1 MSKQLIVPA
10 GVDATLFRVAPLL
23 MMSPAL
29 MSLAVIPWSR
39 SLAARNINVG
49 LLMIF
54 AFGSINVMA
63 IMLGGWASRN
73 KYAIISAARVVS
85 QNVAYEIPMLLV
97 VITMIMVTGTMNLSE
112 IVTQQAGGFWHWN
125 IFRVWINPLMPVTFL
140 IFFTCMLAETN
151 RAPFDMAEA
160 ESELVAGAYTEYSGM
175 GFGVFFMAEYA
186 NILLGCA
193 LATVLFLGGWQSP
206 FGTCWRVAEPPRHPD
221 WVFWFFLKMY
231 FLVFSVVWIR
241 WTFPRTQFYGLLNL
255 SWKILIP
262 VSLVT
267 LILSSAMIKLF
278 HSMKNSLKEIA
289 TGFNSLI
296 TGMRIT
302 IGQFFKPTVTV
313 QYPHESL
320 KMPERFRGHIELVR
334 DPDDRES
341 HLFRLQAVRARLP
354 ERLHHRRRRQAG
366 RRQEEVRYPIHPRL
380 HQVQPLRLLC
390 RSLPRRRDPL
400 LARVQPGQ
408 HEQRG
413 LHHGPLQAP
422 GR

>member
-1 MSKQLIVPA
+1 MTEAITNLVKLLATEPYRLLVFLVGMMAFVGLNAAYLVWVERKGAARFQRRPGPTEVGYAGLLQPIADAVQLMSKQLIVPA
-10 GVDATLFRVAPLL
+10 GVDRTLFRVAPLL

-29 MSLAVIPWSR
+29 MSLAVIPWGEN
-39 SLAARNINVG
+39 LAARNINVG

-54 AFGSINVMA
+54 SFASINVMA

-97 VITMIMVTGTMNLSE
+97 AITMIMVTGTMNLNE
-112 IVTQQAGGFWHWN
+112 IVQQQAGAFWHWN
-125 IFRVWINPLMPVTFL
+125 LFRVWINPLMPVTFL
-140 IFFTCMLAETN
+140 IFYTCMLAETN

-206 FGTCWRVAEPPRHPD
+206 FGILSGVI
-221 WVFWFFLKMY
+221 WFLLKMY

-262 VSLVT
+262 VSLLT

-278 HSMKNSLKEIA
+278 HHA
-289 TGFNSLI
+289 
-296 TGMRIT
+296 
-302 IGQFFKPTVTV
+302 
-313 QYPHESL
+313 
-320 KMPERFRGHIELVR
+320 
-334 DPDDRES
+334 
-341 HLFRLQAVRARLP
+341 
-354 ERLHHRRRRQAG
+354 
-366 RRQEEVRYPIHPRL
+366 
-380 HQVQPLRLLC
+380 
-390 RSLPRRRDPL
+390 
-400 LARVQPGQ
+400 
-408 HEQRG
+408 
-413 LHHGPLQAP
+413 
-422 GR
+422 

>member
-1 MSKQLIVPA
+1 MMASLSNTLSAWWPEPLRLVLFLVGILSFVGLNAAYLVWVERKGAGRFQRRPGPTEVGPAGLLQPIADAIKLLSKQLIVPA
-10 GVDATLFRVAPLL
+10 GVDRSLFRLAPLL
-23 MMSPAL
+23 VMAPAL
-29 MSLAVIPWSR
+29 AGLAVIPFSE

-63 IMLGGWASRN
+63 IMLGGWSSRN

-97 VITMIMVTGTMNLSE
+97 VITMIMVTGTMNLNE
-112 IVTQQAGGFWHWN
+112 IVAQQAGAFWNWN
-125 IFRVWINPLMPVTFL
+125 LFKVWVNPLMPVTFV

-186 NILLGCA
+186 NILLGCS

-206 FGTCWRVAEPPRHPD
+206 IGVLPG
-221 WVFWFFLKMY
+221 VFWFLVKMY

-262 VSLVT
+262 ASLAT
-267 LILSSAMIKLF
+267 LLLSSAMIKLF
-278 HSMKNSLKEIA
+278 
-289 TGFNSLI
+289 
-296 TGMRIT
+296 R
-302 IGQFFKPTVTV
+302 
-313 QYPHESL
+313 
-320 KMPERFRGHIELVR
+320 
-334 DPDDRES
+334 
-341 HLFRLQAVRARLP
+341 
-354 ERLHHRRRRQAG
+354 
-366 RRQEEVRYPIHPRL
+366 
-380 HQVQPLRLLC
+380 
-390 RSLPRRRDPL
+390 
-400 LARVQPGQ
+400 
-408 HEQRG
+408 
-413 LHHGPLQAP
+413 
-422 GR
+422 